1 MAGGLGS
8 RLAPL
13 TTVLP
18 KPLMPLSDR
27 PIIDVLIRQ
36 LVRDRVD
43 QIDISVG
50 HLGGLI
56 EAWVNHD
63 ADYGVPIGFLY
74 ENEPL
79 GTAGALRTVP
89 DPGGTFLAMN
99 GDILTDMRFGDLSAH
114 HEASGAVATMA
125 VKRREVKIEYGVVH
139 TDGDGNVARLE
150 EKPTLDY
157 TVSMGIY
164 AFDPR
169 IIDLIEPGERIDFPD
184 LLLRA
189 IGRATSSARTR
200 STGTGATSA
209 TATTMK
215 RPCATSRPTR
225 PGSPAPQHRQQVC
238 ADVRPVEPR
247 AHGRAVQA
255 AQGEHQRLPDAAAHA
270 QQVRVRPVQVDLAL
284 DAEPVRG
291 GQAHVEARGSS
302 PRDCAARGAPDRP
315 WPGSCPGGR
324 CSSGRRSRACLPAP
338 GTPGDARRPRRG
350 RRSAR

>member
-1 MAGGLGS
+1 MAGALRIRRPLMRAVLMAGGLGS

-18 KPLMPLSDR
+18 KPLMPLTDR

-56 EAWVNHD
+56 EAWVTHD

-74 ENEPL
+74 EDQPL

-99 GDILTDMRFGDLSAH
+99 GDILTDLRFADLVAH

-139 TDGDGNVARLE
+139 TDRDGNIARLE

-157 TVSMGIY
+157 TVSMGVY
-164 AFDPR
+164 VFDPR
-169 IIDLIEPGERIDFPD
+169 IIALIEPGERVDFPD

-189 IGRATSSARTR
+189 I
-200 STGTGATSA
+200 
-209 TATTMK
+209 
-215 RPCATSRPTR
+215 
-225 PGSPAPQHRQQVC
+225 
-238 ADVRPVEPR
+238 
-247 AHGRAVQA
+247 
-255 AQGEHQRLPDAAAHA
+255 
-270 QQVRVRPVQVDLAL
+270 
-284 DAEPVRG
+284 
-291 GQAHVEARGSS
+291 ARGEVVGTYAFDGYW
-302 PRDCAARGAPDRP
+302 RDIGNREDYEAAIAEFGENPDRF
-315 WPGSCPGGR
+315 
-324 CSSGRRSRACLPAP
+324 L
-338 GTPGDARRPRRG
+338 
-350 RRSAR
+350 

>member
-1 MAGGLGS
+1 VARAIDGGRPLMRAVLMAGGLGS

-99 GDILTDMRFGDLSAH
+99 GDILTDLRFSDLARH
-114 HEASGAVATMA
+114 HEASGALATMA
-125 VKRREVKIEYGVVH
+125 VKRRQVKIEYGVVH
-139 TDGDGNVARLE
+139 TDPDGNIARLE
-150 EKPTLDY
+150 EKPTLEY

-169 IIDLIEPGERIDFPD
+169 IIELIAPGERVDFPD
-184 LLLRA
+184 LLQRA
-189 IGRATSSARTR
+189 
-200 STGTGATSA
+200 
-209 TATTMK
+209 M
-215 RPCATSRPTR
+215 
-225 PGSPAPQHRQQVC
+225 
-238 ADVRPVEPR
+238 D
-247 AHGRAVQA
+247 
-255 AQGEHQRLPDAAAHA
+255 QGEVVGTYPFDGYWRDIGNRDDYESAI
-270 QQVRVRPVQVDLAL
+270 
-284 DAEPVRG
+284 AEFAEEP
-291 GQAHVEARGSS
+291 ARF
-302 PRDCAARGAPDRP
+302 
-315 WPGSCPGGR
+315 
-324 CSSGRRSRACLPAP
+324 L
-338 GTPGDARRPRRG
+338 
-350 RRSAR
+350 